1 MGCEPRARRP
11 RARREV
17 ERTVDLPAT
26 TDDVWEEVVAG
37 DWLGDDVE
45 IDPRP
50 GGALRVDEKVG
61 IVEHADAPRRLS
73 FWWTEPSGDGS
84 PSRVD
89 LELLPLDAGTRLR
102 VRESRPELDIRAAA
116 RGPVALARA

>member
-1 MGCEPRARRP
+1 MGCDPREQ
-11 RARREV
+11 RAV
-17 ERTVDLPAT
+17 ERTVDLPAA

-37 DWLGDDVE
+37 DWLGDNVE
-45 IDPRP
+45 IDARP

-61 IVEHADAPRRLS
+61 VVEEADPPRRLS
-73 FWWTEPSGDGS
+73 FWWTESSGHGS

-89 LELLPLDAGTRLR
+89 LELLPLGAGTRLR
-102 VRESRPELDIRAAA
+102 VRESRPELDFRAAA